1 MKRDPLK
8 QFVSL
13 RNALQQRK
21 QELESELVHINRA
34 LGVQSTAAP
43 AAAPAVAPAPV
54 AAVAVARRGRKPGA
68 VKVAS
73 KVAGKRARN
82 EVSLKEAVVAATK
95 AKPLAKPEI
104 LAAIAKNGYKF
115 SAKNPMNSLNTL
127 LYSDKGFKNHGGKFG
142 PA

>member
-13 RNALQQRK
+13 RNALQQRT
-21 QELESELVHINRA
+21 QELESELLHLNRA
-34 LGVQSTAAP
+34 LGVQSTITATAPAAPVAP
-43 AAAPAVAPAPV
+43 AAA
-54 AAVAVARRGRKPGA
+54 ARPGRKPA
-68 VKVAS
+68 AAKVR
-73 KVAGKRARN
+73 GKRARN

>member
-21 QELESELVHINRA
+21 QELEAELLHINRA
-34 LGVQSTAAP
+34 LGVQSSAASAPGAAAAP
-43 AAAPAVAPAPV
+43 AAESRK
-54 AAVAVARRGRKPGA
+54 AAGRKAGA
-68 VKVAS
+68 
-73 KVAGKRARN
+73 KRARN
-82 EVSLKEAVVAATK
+82 EVSLKEAVLAATK
-95 AKPLAKPEI
+95 AKPLSKPEI
-104 LAAIAKNGYKF
+104 LSNIAKAGYKF
-115 SAKNPMNSLNTL
+115 TAKNPMNSLNTL

>member
-1 MKRDPLK
+1 MGLMKRDPLK

-43 AAAPAVAPAPV
+43 TVAPAP
-54 AAVAVARRGRKPGA
+54 AAPVAVARRGRKPGSG
-68 VKVAS
+68 KVS
-73 KVAGKRARN
+73 GKRARN

>member
-1 MKRDPLK
+1 MDLMKRDPLK

-34 LGVQSTAAP
+34 LGVQSTVAPTVAPTPVAP
-43 AAAPAVAPAPV
+43 AAP
-54 AAVAVARRGRKPGA
+54 ARRGRKPGA
-68 VKVAS
+68 VKVS
-73 KVAGKRARN
+73 GKRARN